1 MIRINNLN
9 LIYNDKY
16 ILKNINM
23 NLKGKVGIIGSSGS
37 GKSMITKSIL
47 KLVPEKFITQGSID
61 FMGED
66 LVKMKEKDISKI
78 RGKDIGYVPQDP
90 HTALDPEIKIYKQ
103 VQELYKIHKEKV
115 NMEKFEK
122 LIKNFGLEN
131 TEEILN
137 KYPRK
142 LSGGQL
148 QRILI
153 AISLLLNPRL
163 IIMDEA
169 TTALDSISQYQI
181 AQIIKSIDTDYLF
194 ISHDLKLVSKMVDY
208 IYVINH
214 GELVEEGKTEEI
226 LERPKSES
234 TIKLLEAQL

>member
-9 LIYNDKY
+9 LIYKDKY

-47 KLVPEKFITQGSID
+47 KLVPEKFITHGSID
-61 FMGED
+61 FMEED
-66 LVKMKEKDISKI
+66 LVKMKEKDLAKI

-103 VQELYKIHKEKV
+103 VEELYKIHKEKV
-115 NMEKFEK
+115 NMKKFEK

-181 AQIIKSIDTDYLF
+181 AQIIKSIDTDYIF

-208 IYVINH
+208 IYVINQ

-226 LERPKSES
+226 LERPQNEN

>member
-1 MIRINNLN
+1 MIKINNLS
-9 LIYNDKY
+9 LIYKDKY

-47 KLVPEKFITQGSID
+47 KLVPEKFIIHGSID

-66 LVKMKEKDISKI
+66 LVKMKEKDIAKI
-78 RGKDIGYVPQDP
+78 RGKGIGYVPQDP

-103 VQELYKIHKEKV
+103 VEELYKIHKEKA

-153 AISLLLNPRL
+153 AISLLLNPSL

-181 AQIIKSIDTDYLF
+181 AQIIKSIDTEYLF

-214 GELVEEGKTEEI
+214 GEVVEEGKTEEI
-226 LERPKSES
+226 LERPKNEC
-234 TIKLLEAQL
+234 TKKLLEAQL

>member
-9 LIYNDKY
+9 LIYKDKY

-66 LVKMKEKDISKI
+66 LVKMKEKDIANI
-78 RGKDIGYVPQDP
+78 RGKSIGYVPQDP

-103 VQELYKIHKEKV
+103 VEELYKIHKEKV

-122 LIKNFGLEN
+122 LIKNFGL
-131 TEEILN
+131 
-137 KYPRK
+137 
-142 LSGGQL
+142 
-148 QRILI
+148 
-153 AISLLLNPRL
+153 
-163 IIMDEA
+163 
-169 TTALDSISQYQI
+169 
-181 AQIIKSIDTDYLF
+181 
-194 ISHDLKLVSKMVDY
+194 
-208 IYVINH
+208 
-214 GELVEEGKTEEI
+214 
-226 LERPKSES
+226 
-234 TIKLLEAQL
+234 